1 MYCIAA
7 GKGRPWAQEE
17 NSCGPHRAD
26 GPTGDLGKKKKNHAR
41 LMAQNSRASLDLKG
55 TRQMGITPISW
66 VLVKITLVLVKISV
80 DK

>member
-1 MYCIAA
+1 MLL
-7 GKGRPWAQEE
+7 GRPWAQEE

-26 GPTGDLGKKKKNHAR
+26 GPTGDLGEKKNHAR

-55 TRQMGITPISW
+55 TRQIGITPISW

>member
-26 GPTGDLGKKKKNHAR
+26 GPTGDLGKKKKI
-41 LMAQNSRASLDLKG
+41 MPD
-55 TRQMGITPISW
+55 SW
-66 VLVKITLVLVKISV
+66 LRIAEHP
-80 DK
+80 